1 MTFIRVPLQFFC
13 TALFLDGPGHFTQDK
28 KNDGGRLERRYQLV
42 IRFQSA
48 YGNRLTHYS
57 LTII

>member
-1 MTFIRVPLQFFC
+1 MISQLLRFN
-13 TALFLDGPGHFTQDK
+13 DGPVPFTQGK

-48 YGNRLTHYS
+48 YGNRLTYYS

>member
-13 TALFLDGPGHFTQDK
+13 TALFLDGPEHFAQDI

-48 YGNRLTHYS
+48 YGNRLTYYS